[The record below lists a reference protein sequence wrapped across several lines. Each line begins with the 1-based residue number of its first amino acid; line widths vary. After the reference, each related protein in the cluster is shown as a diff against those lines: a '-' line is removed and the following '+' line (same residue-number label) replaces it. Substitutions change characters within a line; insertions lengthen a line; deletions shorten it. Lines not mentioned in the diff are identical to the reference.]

1 MARARR
7 PQPLAIR
14 ITHWINVPVLT
25 VMAMSGLQIFIAY
38 PYFGPRG
45 ATYDWLPFQ
54 RWMAPSWMRAG
65 QWLAGARHL
74 HFALAWIVVVNAMVW
89 LGYLLWTREYR
100 RRFFWPPRDVKPAL
114 HQVAYYLRLRKE
126 PPPVD
131 LYNGLQRAAYTSAIA
146 LGVLVVLSGLVMYK
160 PVQLHW
166 LGWLMG
172 GYDGARVVHFFAMI
186 ALAGFV
192 ITHVIMV
199 ALHPRSF
206 VEMIDGGKREEP
218 PHA

>member
-1 MARARR
+1 MARR
-7 PQPLAIR
+7 PQPLPVR

-54 RWMAPSWMRAG
+54 NWMVPPWMRAG
-65 QWLAGARHL
+65 QWLAGARNL
-74 HFALAWIVVVNAMVW
+74 HFALAWVLVGNALVW
-89 LGYLLWTREYR
+89 LAYLIYTREYK
-100 RRFFWPPRDVKPAL
+100 RRFFWPPRDLRPAL
-114 HQVAYYLRLRKE
+114 QQIAHYLRIRKD

-131 LYNGLQRAAYTSAIA
+131 LYNGLQRAAYTTAIG
-146 LGVLVVLSGLVMYK
+146 LGVLVVLSGLAMYK
-160 PVQLHW
+160 PVQLHH
-166 LGWLMG
+166 LAWLMG
-172 GYDGARVVHFFAMI
+172 GYDGARVVHFFSMI

-199 ALHPRSF
+199 ALHPRSL
-206 VEMIDGGKREEP
+206 VEMVNGGKEHVDE
-218 PHA
+218 AA